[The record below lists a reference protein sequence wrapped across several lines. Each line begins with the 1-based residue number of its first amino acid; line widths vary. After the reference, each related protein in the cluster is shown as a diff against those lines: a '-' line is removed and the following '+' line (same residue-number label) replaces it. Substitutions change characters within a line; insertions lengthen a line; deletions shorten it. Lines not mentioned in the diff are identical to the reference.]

1 VCGKS
6 SEIGVK
12 NPGNILSQK
21 IRVLAYTATL
31 AETSVMVKLKD
42 MPSTLEIA
50 KKDSTTREEET

>member
-1 VCGKS
+1 M
-6 SEIGVK
+6 
-12 NPGNILSQK
+12 SQK